1 MKKRE
6 KVKRALLIGA
16 GTAAGLTAAKLLTRG
31 MINKTH
37 DHILKI
43 LMEDTYDENMWELV
57 SAATRLGLQN
67 IIETNLRA
75 TEGKAIARPMGS
87 PKKFPSLDDL
97 VFTFAQLYRLPT
109 PLEEKI
115 DTSVVIGK
123 QAKKPFTIDFPIMIA
138 PMAYGEALSKKA
150 KIALARGAARAGTAT
165 NTGEGPFLPE
175 ERQAAKYLIYQF
187 NRGDWNKTPEIIRQ
201 CDAVE
206 IQIGQGALGG
216 VGHVM
221 QAEMIDKELRQAFG
235 FPKGKDAVA
244 HSRQPGVECIED
256 FKKLVSKL
264 KEIGGGIPVGVK
276 MAAGKH
282 LEADFRILCEAG
294 IDFIAMEGAEA
305 ATKASA
311 PILQDDFGV
320 PMVFAVSRA
329 AKWLKENGYSDK
341 VTLIASGKMRTPGDV
356 LKACALGADA
366 VYMGATALFAIAHMQ
381 VLKPLPFEPPTQVV
395 WHHGQYAKQF
405 SVRKG
410 TKYLYQFLQACKDEI
425 KMGIKAL
432 GKTSL
437 AEVGRE
443 DLMALNELISKGCG
457 ISLVSEPFP
466 Q

>member
-187 NRGDWNKTPEIIRQ
+187 NRGDWNKTPRSS
-201 CDAVE
+201 VNVMLWKFR
-206 IQIGQGALGG
+206 LG
-216 VGHVM
+216 
-221 QAEMIDKELRQAFG
+221 
-235 FPKGKDAVA
+235 
-244 HSRQPGVECIED
+244 
-256 FKKLVSKL
+256 
-264 KEIGGGIPVGVK
+264 
-276 MAAGKH
+276 
-282 LEADFRILCEAG
+282 
-294 IDFIAMEGAEA
+294 
-305 ATKASA
+305 
-311 PILQDDFGV
+311 
-320 PMVFAVSRA
+320 
-329 AKWLKENGYSDK
+329 
-341 VTLIASGKMRTPGDV
+341 
-356 LKACALGADA
+356 
-366 VYMGATALFAIAHMQ
+366 
-381 VLKPLPFEPPTQVV
+381 
-395 WHHGQYAKQF
+395 
-405 SVRKG
+405 
-410 TKYLYQFLQACKDEI
+410 
-425 KMGIKAL
+425 KAL
-432 GKTSL
+432 
-437 AEVGRE
+437 
-443 DLMALNELISKGCG
+443 
-457 ISLVSEPFP
+457 
-466 Q
+466 